1 MSNLTAT
8 EFTTIADII
17 QKRSGLMLTM
27 DKIYLLETRLTPFAR
42 RRGMADYKL
51 LLRDVLANPNDVI
64 LTEIIEAMM
73 TNETYFFRDKAPF
86 SNIDEDFLSK
96 FRKQNA
102 TEKKLRI
109 WCAACSTGQE
119 PYSLAMMFNEKVVEW
134 QGWSIEILATD
145 ISELPLAR
153 ARAGVYT
160 QFEVQRG
167 LPINLL
173 MKYFTQVDENW
184 KIIPKIA
191 SAVKF
196 QKFNLL
202 DSMSG
207 LGCFDLILCRN
218 VLIYFNQAGKIKVLE
233 SLERQLNRNGALVLG
248 ASEAVF
254 GLLPTLQPSPDL
266 RGFYIRSEPSI
277 ASTIAA

>member
-8 EFTTIADII
+8 EFATIAEII

-42 RRGMADYKL
+42 RRGMTDYKL
-51 LLRDVLANPNDVI
+51 LVRDVLANPNDAIV
-64 LTEIIEAMM
+64 TEIIEAMM
-73 TNETYFFRDKAPF
+73 TSETYFFRDKTPF
-86 SNIDEDFLSK
+86 SSLDEDFLPK
-96 FRKQNA
+96 FRKQNVA
-102 TEKKLRI
+102 DKKLRI

-119 PYSLAMMFNEKVVEW
+119 PYSLAMMFKEKAAEW
-134 QGWSIEILATD
+134 HGWSIEILATD

-160 QFEVQRG
+160 QFEIQRG

-173 MKYFTQVDENW
+173 MKYFTQVEENW
-184 KIIPKIA
+184 QISPEIISTI
-191 SAVKF
+191 KF
-196 QKFNLL
+196 KKFNLL
-202 DSMSG
+202 DSMSS
-207 LGCFDLILCRN
+207 LGCFDVIMCRN

-233 SLERQLNRNGALVLG
+233 ALERQLSRNGTLVLG
-248 ASEAVF
+248 ASEAIF

-266 RGFYIRSEPSI
+266 RGFYMRSDVINST
-277 ASTIAA
+277 TIAA